1 MNKQSR
7 EYIEINQLL
16 AQIGEMLEALDTALD
31 CENQAIRKRNTE
43 DLISTTNAKIAL
55 LQSLEMSSHSL
66 SGLMSQFGYKDEKTA
81 TNKGMLAFELGEIWT
96 TFCERLEICQ
106 HKNTV
111 NGRAIE
117 LGRVSTDRVI
127 NILRGNDRP
136 VYGRAGKIQNT
147 CEITTLAE
155 A

>member
-1 MNKQSR
+1 MNNHSR
-7 EYIEINQLL
+7 EFKEINQLL
-16 AQIGEMLEALDTALD
+16 AQISEMLEALDTALD
-31 CENQAIRKRNTE
+31 SENQAIRQRNT
-43 DLISTTNAKIAL
+43 DALIAATSAKIAL
-55 LQSLEMSSHSL
+55 LQSLEISSQSL
-66 SGLMSQFGYKDEKTA
+66 SGMMDQFGYNDEKTGI
-81 TNKGMLAFELGEIWT
+81 NKGMLAFELGEIWT
-96 TFCERLEICQ
+96 SFCDRLAICQ

-127 NILRGNDRP
+127 DILRGNDKP
-136 VYGRAGKIQNT
+136 VYGRAGKMQNK

>member
-1 MNKQSR
+1 MNNHSR
-7 EYIEINQLL
+7 EFKEINQLL
-16 AQIGEMLEALDTALD
+16 AQISEMLEALDTALD
-31 CENQAIRKRNTE
+31 SENQAIRQRNT
-43 DLISTTNAKIAL
+43 DALIAATSAKIAL
-55 LQSLEMSSHSL
+55 LQSLEISSQSL
-66 SGLMSQFGYKDEKTA
+66 SGMMSQFGYNDEKTGI
-81 TNKGMLAFELGEIWT
+81 NKGMLAFELGEIWT
-96 TFCERLEICQ
+96 SFCDRLAICQ

-127 NILRGNDRP
+127 DILRGNDKP
-136 VYGRAGKIQNT
+136 VYGRAGKMQNK